1 MTDIEIKYRDFVVS
15 LAGRDKGRIFI
26 VAEVIDNEYVTIT
39 DGMLR
44 SIEKPK
50 KKKRKHVKR
59 IDIPPSEGIMSNR
72 AVAKTVK
79 IAISEVS

>member
-1 MTDIEIKYRDFVVS
+1 MTDNDIKCRDFIVS

-26 VAEVIDNEYVTIT
+26 VADVISNEYVTIT

-59 IDIPPSEGIMSNR
+59 IDVSPYEGIISNR

-79 IAISEVS
+79 ILISELS

>member
-1 MTDIEIKYRDFVVS
+1 MTDIEIKYRDFIVS

-26 VAEVIDNEYVTIT
+26 VAEVIDNEYVTIS

-59 IDIPPSEGIMSNR
+59 IDIPPYKGTMSNR

-79 IAISEVS
+79 AAISELS